1 MIDPNIKFQRSAA
14 ATQQNVFILNFHGLG
29 DPLGSQ
35 SRSDDDYW
43 TDPHLFAAILQLVQ
57 NRPDVLITFDDSYE
71 SDYTVALPLLEAS
84 KMTARF
90 FVVANRVGQ
99 TGFLSGQQIQSLCA
113 AGMTVGSHGM
123 SHRKWPGLS
132 DRELQEEIVEAR
144 ERIEQV
150 TGARV
155 AEAACPFG
163 GYDRRVLGHLRA
175 SGYERVYTSDGGP
188 ASAESWIQP
197 RNTIVRSDD
206 LQKVSGILTK
216 DYAGPG
222 AAWRRLKL
230 LLKRWR

>member
-1 MIDPNIKFQRSAA
+1 
-14 ATQQNVFILNFHGLG
+14 VFILNFHGLG
-29 DPLGSQ
+29 EPRGSQ
-35 SRSDDDYW
+35 SRSDELYW
-43 TDPHLFAAILQLVQ
+43 TDPHLFAAILEII
-57 NRPDVLITFDDSYE
+57 RDRSDVLITFDDSYE
-71 SDYTVALPLLEAS
+71 SDYTVALPLLKAS
-84 KMTARF
+84 KISARF
-90 FVVANRVGQ
+90 FVVASRVDH

-113 AGMTVGSHGM
+113 EGMIVGNHGM
-123 SHRKWPGLS
+123 QHRKWPGLS
-132 DRELQEEIVEAR
+132 ERELREELVEAR

-163 GYDRRVLGHLRA
+163 DYDRRVLERLRV

-188 ASAESWIQP
+188 TSAESWIQP
-197 RNTIVRSDD
+197 RNTIVRGDN

-222 AAWRRLKL
+222 AAWRQLKF

>member
-1 MIDPNIKFQRSAA
+1 
-14 ATQQNVFILNFHGLG
+14 VFILNFHGLG
-29 DPLGSQ
+29 EPQDSQ
-35 SRSDDDYW
+35 GRSDELYW
-43 TDPHLFAAILQLVQ
+43 TDPHLFAAILDII
-57 NRPDVLITFDDSYE
+57 RDRSDVLITFDDSYE
-71 SDYTVALPLLEAS
+71 SDYTVALPLLKAS
-84 KMTARF
+84 KISARF
-90 FVVANRVGQ
+90 FVVADRVDQ

-113 AGMTVGSHGM
+113 EGMTVGSHGM
-123 SHRKWPGLS
+123 YHRKWPGLS

-150 TGARV
+150 TGAPV

-175 SGYERVYTSDGGP
+175 SGYQRVYTSDGGP